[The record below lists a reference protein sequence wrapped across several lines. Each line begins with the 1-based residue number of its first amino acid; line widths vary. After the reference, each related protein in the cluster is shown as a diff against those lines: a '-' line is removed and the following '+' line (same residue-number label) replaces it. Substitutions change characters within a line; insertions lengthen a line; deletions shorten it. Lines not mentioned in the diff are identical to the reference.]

1 MEHNITNEH
10 SIHLKNQLRE
20 LGLPY
25 KLHEQIDYYQQMDIR
40 EFTLPHWIPENG
52 SLTLVELH
60 YKPDTQNLSVLD
72 TIDISY
78 RPPIEIKDMMVGN
91 INTKEL
97 DEKMGGINW
106 TYDHFSERIV
116 DEDMKTASG
125 RKMLDHVSETLHQ
138 LDQLHDHK
146 IQGDK
151 KTAQLLMYK
160 HWTSGYYSR
169 FVEDL
174 SAMKKLYEYSQS
186 IKVAGKDISI
196 PNIVEQLKEQHKNS
210 VQQKSYVK
218 KELPH
223 QTVRR
228 QTRKRGQSL

>member
-1 MEHNITNEH
+1 MENNITNEH
-10 SIHLKNQLRE
+10 SMHLKDQLRQ

-25 KLHEQIDYYQQMDIR
+25 KLHEQIDYYQQMDIL

-52 SLTLVELH
+52 SLTLIELH

-78 RPPIEIKDMMVGN
+78 RPPIEIKDRTVGD

-97 DEKMGGINW
+97 DEKMASINW

-138 LDQLHDHK
+138 LDQLHDNK
-146 IQGDK
+146 IHGDK
-151 KTAQLLMYK
+151 ETAQLLMYK

-174 SAMKKLYEYSQS
+174 SAMKKLYEYSRS
-186 IKVAGKDISI
+186 IKVDGQNISI
-196 PNIVEQLKEQHKNS
+196 QNIIEQLKEQYKIS
-210 VQQKSYVK
+210 VQQKLPVK
-218 KELPH
+218 RELPDK
-223 QTVRR
+223 TIGR